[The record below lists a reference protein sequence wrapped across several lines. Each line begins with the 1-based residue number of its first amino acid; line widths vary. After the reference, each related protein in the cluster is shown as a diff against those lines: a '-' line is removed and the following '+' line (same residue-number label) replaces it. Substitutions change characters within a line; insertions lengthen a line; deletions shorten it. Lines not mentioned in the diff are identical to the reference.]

1 MDMIT
6 LVGFLAGGLTTAS
19 FVPQVVKTART
30 RSARDLSE
38 AMLLV
43 FLAGLCL
50 WTFYG
55 MELGS
60 APIIAANIITIC
72 LVGAI
77 LVMKVKFRD
86 REKECPPDKETRGD
100 DLP

>member
-6 LVGFLAGGLTTAS
+6 LIGFLAGGLTTAS
-19 FVPQVVKTART
+19 FLPQVVKTART

-38 AMLLV
+38 AMLIV
-43 FLAGLCL
+43 FLAGLAL

-55 MELGS
+55 VEVGS
-60 APIIAANIITIC
+60 LPIIAANVVTIG

-77 LVMKVKFRD
+77 LVMKVKFRN
-86 REKECPPDKETRGD
+86 RECECTLED
-100 DLP
+100 DGS